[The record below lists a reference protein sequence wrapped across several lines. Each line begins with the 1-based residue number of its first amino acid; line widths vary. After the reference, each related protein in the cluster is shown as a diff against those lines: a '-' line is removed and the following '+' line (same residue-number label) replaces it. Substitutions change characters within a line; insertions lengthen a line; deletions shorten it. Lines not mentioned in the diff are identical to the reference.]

1 MAQVSEKALTQALVN
16 QVAGF
21 FSSKDEV
28 VTDAGKKVLVET
40 NSFLMENILNGICWK
55 VSKMQEAQEQY
66 HGERRRILL
75 AYRRQHDGT
84 EISLEKIRR
93 AGDALRRAEENL
105 VFIEAALGA
114 AKKAYLEVA
123 GREYGTRR
131 DAGLNIPADPE
142 LADIDA
148 MLAADRK
155 LTSSYRKANGK
166 TAA

>member
-28 VTDAGKKVLVET
+28 TTDSGKKTLVET
-40 NSFLMENILNGICWK
+40 NGFLMENVLNGVCWK
-55 VSKMQEAQEQY
+55 ISKMVEQQTQY

-93 AGDALRRAEENL
+93 AADSLRRAEENL
-105 VFIEAALGA
+105 VVLEAAFGA
-114 AKKAYLEVA
+114 SKKAYEEVA

-131 DAGLNIPADPE
+131 DKGLDLPADPE

-148 MLAADRK
+148 MIASDK
-155 LTSSYRKANGK
+155 SFTSSFRKKA
-166 TAA
+166 